1 MTTIECKSVTKVIK
15 KNTVIDHISLSMHSG
30 KIYGLQGINGSGKTM
45 LMRLISGLIYPT
57 EGKVLI
63 NGKCL
68 GKEITFP
75 ESLGLLLENPAF
87 LDNYTGLQNL
97 CQLASIKRLVSKEHI
112 RSVIREVGLNPDDPK
127 KYKKYSLGMKQRIGI
142 AAAYMEYPDIVIMD
156 EPTNALDTTG
166 IELVKNILQEQKKRD
181 ALVIISCHDL
191 SILRGMS
198 DEIFLLRAGHIQDHI
213 ESPFEKE
220 VSA

>member
-1 MTTIECKSVTKVIK
+1 MTTVQCKSVTKIIK
-15 KNTVIDHISLSMHSG
+15 KNKVIDGISMELHSG
-30 KIYGLQGINGSGKTM
+30 LIYGLQGINGSGKTM

-57 EGKVLI
+57 EGEVLI
-63 NGKCL
+63 NGKRL

-75 ESLGLLLENPAF
+75 DSLGLLLENPSF
-87 LDNYTGLQNL
+87 LENYTGLQNL
-97 CQLASIKRLVSKEHI
+97 CQLASIKRLVTEEHI
-112 RSVIREVGLNPDDPK
+112 RSVIQEVGLNPDDPK

-142 AAAYMEYPDIVIMD
+142 AAAYMENPDIVIMD
-156 EPTNALDTTG
+156 EPTNALDASG
-166 IELVKNILQEQKKRD
+166 IELVKQILQKQKQRG

-198 DEIFLLRAGHIQDHI
+198 DEIFLLRDGHIEDHI
-213 ESPFEKE
+213 TAPFEEE